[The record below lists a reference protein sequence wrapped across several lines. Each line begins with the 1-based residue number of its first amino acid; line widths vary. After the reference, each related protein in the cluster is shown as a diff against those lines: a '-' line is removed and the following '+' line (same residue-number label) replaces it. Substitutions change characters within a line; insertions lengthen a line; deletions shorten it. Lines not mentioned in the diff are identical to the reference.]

1 MRSYT
6 NKDGELITVSEEHLM
21 TAMKIKKE
29 LQKLSPSRRCSW
41 NSLVRMMELEGFY
54 DSENS
59 ENYRCLIKAYQ
70 KSVGELPE
78 APTHADMVASSKL
91 QSIKEIVGEMRY
103 EKHENQRYLREVN
116 KGVKE
121 LINFSTVVEEIVSA
135 IKSHDF
141 SELQLEYKPI
151 IKTTDKT
158 MIVALSD
165 MHIGAIVD
173 TDINTY
179 NYQVTIRRLEEY
191 ANRVLRECKE
201 QEITDVY
208 VMNLGDVVEHASM
221 RFSQG
226 YNAEFTY
233 ADQIVKASDAIIKF
247 LQLLAQEG
255 LSLTYAGIAGNH
267 DRVNDKDKNIDGD
280 HAVKP
285 INKIIETFIKY
296 SGMPITYEQ
305 AKDYK
310 HSVGVNGRS
319 FKFVHGDLDSLRNEK
334 LLAQHSSDDR
344 VAYDAIVMGHYHHF
358 REIEVGYDKRIIVF
372 GSLKGA
378 DEYAEKIRKLSQASQ
393 GIIIVDEDGQMEVK
407 RIPLT

>member
-1 MRSYT
+1 
-6 NKDGELITVSEEHLM
+6 M

-78 APTHADMVASSKL
+78 APKHADMVASSKL
-91 QSIKEIVGEMRY
+91 KSIKEIVGEMRY

-233 ADQIVKASDAIIKF
+233 SDQIVKASDAIIKF

-310 HSVGVNGRS
+310 HSIGVNGRS